1 MDQTQL
7 QQKIA
12 EYYSKLPTDLQQV
25 FSSMSWME
33 TLKTLNS
40 KYTLNNEQVS
50 ILATETTLVLL
61 GIINTNEYEEV
72 LKQELKLS
80 QDSFVALMQ
89 EIDEMILKS
98 IRIKLNETQ
107 KINAESLSQK
117 SAVDLDPRF
126 SSLPENLQEA
136 IANSNYQQKIYDIGA
151 KYKLLVPQ
159 IASLEET
166 TIQFMIGKI
175 SSSKYESDLA
185 LTTDLEATK
194 ISEIAKEVNDTILV
208 NIREYMKNGSI
219 SGASMNE
226 DIEVPIPPYK
236 TTTKEEE
243 VPQAPNTPIKSTT
256 ILQNNNAP
264 KSGRGIFVDA
274 GIEMMEE
281 GKALTNTGFIGD
293 KLFAPTKTTNTVSN
307 QTIPKIT
314 TSAEPSVPSP
324 NNTTPKTKDPYHE
337 EI

>member
-1 MDQTQL
+1 
-7 QQKIA
+7 
-12 EYYSKLPTDLQQV
+12 
-25 FSSMSWME
+25 
-33 TLKTLNS
+33 
-40 KYTLNNEQVS
+40 
-50 ILATETTLVLL
+50 
-61 GIINTNEYEEV
+61 
-72 LKQELKLS
+72 
-80 QDSFVALMQ
+80 
-89 EIDEMILKS
+89 
-98 IRIKLNETQ
+98 KLNETQ
-107 KINAESLSQK
+107 KINAESLAQK

-219 SGASMNE
+219 SGASINE

-236 TTTKEEE
+236 TTSKLEEE
-243 VPQAPNTPIKSTT
+243 KVPQAQNNKIESTPILPSNNT
-256 ILQNNNAP
+256 ITSD
-264 KSGRGIFVDA
+264 KGIFADA

-281 GKALTNTGFIGD
+281 NKIPTSNEIVSG
-293 KLFAPTKTTNTVSN
+293 KLFSPTKTTNTVSN
-307 QTIPKIT
+307 QTITKIT